1 MKGNYFKLAGRYKQL
16 CEFDENHTCILIDS
30 MPILKEEK
38 EIIKNFFIEIDI
50 YDKELISL
58 VKNLKENDPI
68 LIEGHIETEF
78 QKLDVDF
85 TFINKILVAEKI
97 MTKGN

>member
-38 EIIKNFFIEIDI
+38 R
-50 YDKELISL
+50 L
-58 VKNLKENDPI
+58 
-68 LIEGHIETEF
+68 
-78 QKLDVDF
+78 QKLF
-85 TFINKILVAEKI
+85 YRN
-97 MTKGN
+97 